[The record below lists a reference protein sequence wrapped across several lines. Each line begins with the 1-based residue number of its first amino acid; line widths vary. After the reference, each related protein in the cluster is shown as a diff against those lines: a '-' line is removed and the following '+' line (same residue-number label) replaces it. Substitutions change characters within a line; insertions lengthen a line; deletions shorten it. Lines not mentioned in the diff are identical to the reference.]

1 MPQRALDPGH
11 ARDKTVGLQGA
22 QDFPGF
28 GVDLMNFP
36 FAVLAHPQRA
46 FGPGQARV
54 VATAG
59 GRNGGEDF
67 ASAWVDFLDAVLGD
81 LEQVRAIECRAGMAG
96 DIERAQQVATVGVQG
111 VELVGG
117 CKPHL
122 LTVPGNAVHGI
133 DIGKGAIF
141 TQDFGG

>member
-1 MPQRALDPGH
+1 
-11 ARDKTVGLQGA
+11 
-22 QDFPGF
+22 
-28 GVDLMNFP
+28 
-36 FAVLAHPQRA
+36 
-46 FGPGQARV
+46 
-54 VATAG
+54 
-59 GRNGGEDF
+59 
-67 ASAWVDFLDAVLGD
+67 
-81 LEQVRAIECRAGMAG
+81 MAG